1 LIKSGKLVEVYKAR
15 TEMEAQVIRGL
26 LESFGI
32 PSTLKANA
40 APSVH
45 MFTFN
50 GMAEVKVMVL
60 DSQADEARELIVSK
74 NDV

>member
-1 LIKSGKLVEVYKAR
+1 MNKSSKLVEVYKAR

-60 DSQADEARELIVSK
+60 DSMADQAKELIMSENNV
-74 NDV
+74 

>member
-1 LIKSGKLVEVYKAR
+1 LNKSDKLVEVYKAR
-15 TEMEAQVIRGL
+15 TEMEAQIIKGL

-32 PSTLKANA
+32 HSTLKSNA

-45 MFTFN
+45 MFTFD

-60 DSQADEARELIVSK
+60 DSRADEAKELIVSK

>member
-1 LIKSGKLVEVYKAR
+1 LNKSDKLVEVYKAR
-15 TEMEAQVIRGL
+15 TEMEAQVIRGM

-32 PSTLKANA
+32 PSTLKSNA

-60 DSQADEARELIVSK
+60 DSRAEEAKELIVSK
-74 NDV
+74 NNV